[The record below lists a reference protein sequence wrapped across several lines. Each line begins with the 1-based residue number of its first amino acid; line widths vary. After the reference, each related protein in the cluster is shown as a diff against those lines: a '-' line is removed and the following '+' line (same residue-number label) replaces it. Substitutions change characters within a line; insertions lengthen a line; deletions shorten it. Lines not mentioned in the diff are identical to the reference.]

1 MINKKLI
8 LENSFLISLGL
19 ILQLNSVCTLNA
31 LAAFSVY
38 CKVAVFPDLH
48 SVYCCPERN
57 FAIILLM
64 NGLLKIFGCTNFSTD
79 KIFLL

>member
-8 LENSFLISLGL
+8 LENRILISPCS
-19 ILQLNSVCTLNA
+19 ILQLNSVYTLNA
-31 LAAFSVY
+31 LAAFSIY
-38 CKVAVFPDLH
+38 CKVAVFPYLH

-57 FAIILLM
+57 FAITLLM